1 MAEVAQ
7 ARKGHALKS
16 LSSDENLNPKIRD
29 FVAILICVAYF
40 KAFIELSIQEYQK
53 QCFPCIYKYKV
64 FCCNFGNARKN
75 DIFCRKLANMRPTKE
90 LKAFFAFTE
99 SLPTSATLPG
109 A

>member
-53 QCFPCIYKYKV
+53 QCSPCIYKCLQKTTFFVAILVMPAKTTV
-64 FCCNFGNARKN
+64 FV
-75 DIFCRKLANMRPTKE
+75 AN
-90 LKAFFAFTE
+90 
-99 SLPTSATLPG
+99 
-109 A
+109 

>member
-40 KAFIELSIQEYQK
+40 NAFIELSIQEYQK
-53 QCFPCIYKYKV
+53 QCSPCIYKYPHNFFVAILVMPAKTTV
-64 FCCNFGNARKN
+64 FV
-75 DIFCRKLANMRPTKE
+75 AN
-90 LKAFFAFTE
+90 
-99 SLPTSATLPG
+99 
-109 A
+109 